1 MKKELAGNIVFDASV
16 IVELLSST
24 KRGKIVKEKL
34 KSGEVFAFTT
44 ELDIAEALY
53 ILCRKIG
60 FNNALIKIN
69 ALNRS
74 GYIEVFEISP
84 LIETAALYKC
94 NRAIALS
101 DCFTLSLAKYLS
113 LPVLFARKEK
123 ELLREIEKEPFDVEI
138 LFLEELV

>member
-1 MKKELAGNIVFDASV
+1 MKKELAGNMVFDASV
-16 IVELLSST
+16 IVELLSAT

-34 KSGEVFAFTT
+34 KSGELFAFTT
-44 ELDIAEALY
+44 ELDITEALY

-69 ALNRS
+69 ALKRS
-74 GYIEVFEISP
+74 GYIEIFEISP

-94 NRAIALS
+94 SRAIALS

-113 LPVLFARKEK
+113 SPALFAHKEE
-123 ELLREIEKEPFDVEI
+123 ELLREMEKEPFDVEI
-138 LFLEELV
+138 LFLDELV